1 MAQNVWMNAR
11 RAIVLVAFLTLVGLA
26 GFLAMEL
33 VEERWKTRIRD
44 EDEPFVRLAY
54 LREGATNDEGVRH
67 LMKPFYPRV
76 IRFPN
81 EVCVQLNSKMGWTDG
96 GSIYCFDPKNRNATR
111 SFPVR
116 P

>member
-1 MAQNVWMNAR
+1 
-11 RAIVLVAFLTLVGLA
+11 
-26 GFLAMEL
+26 MEL

-67 LMKPFYPRV
+67 LMKPLYPRV

-96 GSIYCFDPKNRNATR
+96 GSIYCFDPKNRSATR

>member
-1 MAQNVWMNAR
+1 MKYLKALSLLA
-11 RAIVLVAFLTLVGLA
+11 VLGLLGVIDLLTFKLQ
-26 GFLAMEL
+26 
-33 VEERWKTRIRD
+33 EERWKTHIFTD
-44 EDEPFVRLAY
+44 DQPFVRLAY
-54 LREGATNDEGVRH
+54 LAEAEGPVNEEQLRH

-76 IRFPN
+76 MRFPN

-96 GSIYCFDPKNRNATR
+96 GSIYCFDAADRHLTR